1 MRRRGIRCGGRPRG
15 TASPRSHGGGGTLT
29 HVSIVAVG
37 KPGGLSPVIRDYEAR
52 AARYWRFEAVEVAQA
67 RGRAAAEVMRK
78 EADSIRRRLRTGHLR
93 VAVTR
98 RGRRM
103 SSPELARWLER
114 LVSGPEPGVHFIIGG
129 AFGLD
134 ARLREECDLSLSL
147 SPFTLPHDLARV
159 VLTEQLYRAGTILRR
174 EPYHKGSE

>member
-1 MRRRGIRCGGRPRG
+1 MR
-15 TASPRSHGGGGTLT
+15 
-29 HVSIVAVG
+29 VSVVAVG
-37 KPGGLSPVIRDYEAR
+37 RAGGLSSAIREYETR
-52 AARYWRFEAVEVAQA
+52 AARYWRFEAVEVARA
-67 RGRAAAEVMRK
+67 RGRVAVEVMRR
-78 EADSIRRRLRTGHLR
+78 EADGIRRRLQAGHFR

-114 LVSGPEPGVHFIIGG
+114 LVSGPERGVQFIIGG

-147 SPFTLPHDLARV
+147 SPFTLPHDLARL

>member
-1 MRRRGIRCGGRPRG
+1 MR
-15 TASPRSHGGGGTLT
+15 
-29 HVSIVAVG
+29 VSVVAVG
-37 KPGGLSPVIRDYEAR
+37 RAGRLSSAIRDYETR

-67 RGRAAAEVMRK
+67 RGRTGVEVMRR
-78 EADSIRRRLRTGHLR
+78 EADGIRGRLHGGHLH

-98 RGRRM
+98 LGRRM

-114 LVSGPEPGVHFIIGG
+114 LVSGPEQGVQFIIGG

-147 SPFTLPHDLARV
+147 SPFTLPHDLARL
-159 VLTEQLYRAGTILRR
+159 VLAEQMYRAGTILRR

>member
-1 MRRRGIRCGGRPRG
+1 MMR
-15 TASPRSHGGGGTLT
+15 
-29 HVSIVAVG
+29 VSIVAVG
-37 KPGGLSPVIRDYEAR
+37 RAGELSPAIRDYETR
-52 AARYWRFEAVEVAQA
+52 AAHYWRFEVVEVAQA
-67 RGRAAAEVMRK
+67 RGRVAAEVMRR
-78 EADSIRRRLRTGHLR
+78 EAGSIRGRLRAGHLR

-98 RGRRM
+98 SGRRM

-114 LVSGPEPGVHFIIGG
+114 LVSGPEPGVHFIVGG

-134 ARLREECDLSLSL
+134 AQLREECDLSLSL